1 MKTNDRHYEDPA
13 LREALGRIGDEV
25 NDGSL
30 PDGFEERVM
39 GKMVVPH
46 HTRRLYRV
54 AAAFIGVL
62 MLSGIAWAAWQSR
75 GQSAGAGQE
84 PPTSAVGL
92 QPVETTGDVVRFDN
106 VQFDSVLNV
115 VAGHYHKQVEFCNEA
130 VRTLHFHVEWN
141 KVAPLTDF
149 ITLINNFEGISLRQE
164 QDTIIVE

>member
-1 MKTNDRHYEDPA
+1 MKTNDKQYEDPA
-13 LREALGRIGDEV
+13 LREALGRIDGEV

-30 PDGFEERVM
+30 PDGFEDRVM
-39 GKMVVPH
+39 SEMLIPR

-75 GQSAGAGQE
+75 GQRADGGQVQTESAAE
-84 PPTSAVGL
+84 L

-106 VQFDSVLNV
+106 VQLDSVLTV
-115 VAGHYHKQVEFCNEA
+115 VAGHYRKQVEYRNED
-130 VRTLHFHVEWN
+130 VRTLHFHIEWN
-141 KVAPLTDF
+141 QAAPLADF

-164 QDTIIVE
+164 QDTIIAE